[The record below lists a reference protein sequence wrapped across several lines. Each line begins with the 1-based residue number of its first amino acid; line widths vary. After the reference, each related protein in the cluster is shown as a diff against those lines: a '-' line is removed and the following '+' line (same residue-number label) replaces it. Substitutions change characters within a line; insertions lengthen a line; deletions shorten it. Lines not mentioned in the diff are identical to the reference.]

1 MNKKILSISIVLIL
15 MVSVFSLAFAPTA
28 SSSPTIQDSEPID
41 VGPRLRKSTASVD
54 IGEPL
59 TEPGHHSYYNVGDKL
74 RWFVYD
80 DYYGSLYLRNY
91 TLRAIGTLAEVWVA
105 DDTSYF
111 RGMSFPATTPPKPN
125 PTNPPIITDDEITYI
140 LNEFETNIY
149 PTDTAYY
156 GMPDFHD
163 GSYDAWGTGW
173 WFEETGRT
181 VILIS
186 NVRDEH
192 YWTDYP
198 YYIAG
203 FYWGTYEY
211 YFDRN
216 IISIDCYDWEHRLGP
231 ENTEWL
237 PGEYVTRPYLYD
249 GVFAHEFQHL
259 IHADYNPGDDTFMNE
274 ACSMF
279 AEILCGYGADWSA
292 INSFLYTPDNSLT
305 LWGDQGDI
313 NILADYGAAQ
323 LWATYL
329 NDHYGEEFLGYFV
342 QAGIGGIDG
351 INAALEYFGYEERF
365 DDVYHDWRLANLIRS
380 DFPGC
385 GKYNYETFDLREA
398 DPIFTHPISGLPV
411 PWTKGTDFG
420 TTITILGR
428 DTGVSMV
435 GPYGSDYIA
444 FKNWKKFG
452 LISFDG
458 DDVATPTYE
467 WMYLADEGMWYSGAH
482 NRMDVLLGGSA
493 YVDSADPTLEMT
505 TYWDIED
512 YWDFGFVQVSTD
524 GGKTWVSLENEYT
537 TYDHD
542 PDAMGAIV
550 ANLPGLTSWSGYI
563 TEDGWV
569 TMEFDLSAYAGQTVL
584 IGFRYMTD
592 AAVLYE
598 GWYISSASV
607 SSTPLE
613 LAPIYPEAD
622 FQVTVVYA
630 FEIDGCTIYMPLDMW
645 LKDETETGLAAAFA
659 KGPIYVI
666 LVVSPIQH
674 QGFVDY
680 SFKATTLKIPICM
693 GRMHK

>member
-1 MNKKILSISIVLIL
+1 MKEKIISVSIALVLIL
-15 MVSVFSLAFAPTA
+15 SVLSVAFVPTV
-28 SSSPTIQDSEPID
+28 SSSPAVPDCEPID
-41 VGPRLRKSTASVD
+41 VGPRLRKSTVPVD
-54 IGEPL
+54 MGEPL

-80 DYYGSLYLRNY
+80 DYYGYLYRRNY
-91 TLRAIGTLAEVWVA
+91 TLKAIGILAEVWVA
-105 DDTSYF
+105 DDTPYF
-111 RGMSFPATTPPKPN
+111 RGMSFPETTPPKPN

-163 GSYDAWGTGW
+163 GSYSPYGGAYY
-173 WFEETGRT
+173 EETGRT

-231 ENTEWL
+231 EGTEWL
-237 PGEYVTRPYLYD
+237 PGQYVTRPYLYD

-259 IHADYNPGDDTFMNE
+259 IHADYNPGDDSFMNE
-274 ACSMF
+274 GCSMF
-279 AEILCGYGADWSA
+279 AEILCGYGPSWSD

-323 LWATYL
+323 LWAVYL

-342 QAGIGGIDG
+342 QTGIPSIDG
-351 INAALEYFGYEERF
+351 VNAALEHFGYKERF
-365 DDVYHDWRLANLIRS
+365 DDVYHDWRLANLIHA

-385 GKYNYETFDLREA
+385 GKYNYKTIDLREA
-398 DPIFTHPISGLPV
+398 NPVFNHTISGLPV
-411 PWTKGTDFG
+411 PLTKGTDFG
-420 TTITILGR
+420 TTKTILGY

-435 GPYGSDYIA
+435 GPYGSDYIVL
-444 FKNWKKFG
+444 KNWKKLG

-458 DDVATPTYE
+458 DDRATPTYE
-467 WMYLADEGMWYSGAH
+467 WIYLADEGMWYSGAH
-482 NRMDVLLGGSA
+482 NRMDILLGGST
-493 YVDSADPTLEMT
+493 YVDLANPTLELT

-537 TYDHD
+537 TWDHD
-542 PDAMGAIV
+542 PDAMGSIV

-563 TEDGWV
+563 TPDGWV

-613 LAPIYPEAD
+613 LTSIYPEAD
-622 FQVTVVYA
+622 FMVTAVYA
-630 FEIDGCTIYMPLDMW
+630 FVMGKCTIYVPVDMW
-645 LKDETETGLAAAFA
+645 LSDKTEVGTTFGLA
-659 KGPIYVI
+659 KPSYTI
-666 LVVSPIQH
+666 LIVSSKSQ

-680 SFKATTLKIPICM
+680 SFKATPLKIPICM
-693 GRMHK
+693 GRMTE